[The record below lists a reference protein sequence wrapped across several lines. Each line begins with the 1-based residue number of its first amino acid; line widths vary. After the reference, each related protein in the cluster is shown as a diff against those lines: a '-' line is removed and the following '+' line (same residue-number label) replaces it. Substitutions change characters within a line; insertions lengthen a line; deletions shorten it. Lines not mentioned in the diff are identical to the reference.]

1 MFRDKTP
8 TSSGLNVTRRPDS
21 IWGDDKCA
29 RVTGCSACGRRF
41 ALDGVTQRSP
51 PGPGP
56 ELGKC
61 AGSVFGEQGP
71 RAGSLTLPREA
82 PEGQDEG
89 AEGRCQGDSPS
100 VCSALTPLVPSMPAF
115 FFFLHPVKAV
125 LLSGQRGKGGRGRR
139 RRSIF
144 LCWRLLTII
153 WKSP

>member
-115 FFFLHPVKAV
+115 FFFSST
-125 LLSGQRGKGGRGRR
+125 LSRPFSCQVREGRGGEGGGEEA
-139 RRSIF
+139 SF
-144 LCWRLLTII
+144 CVGVY
-153 WKSP
+153 

>member
-1 MFRDKTP
+1 M
-8 TSSGLNVTRRPDS
+8 G
-21 IWGDDKCA
+21 WGGDKCA
-29 RVTGCSACGRRF
+29 RVTGRSACRPRF
-41 ALDGVTQRSP
+41 APDRVTQCSP

-82 PEGQDEG
+82 PRGQDEG

-100 VCSALTPLVPSMPAF
+100 VCSALTPLAPSMPA
-115 FFFLHPVKAV
+115 FFLHPVKAV
-125 LLSGQRGKGGRGRR
+125 LPSGGGGGGGEEASFVLEFTDRN
-139 RRSIF
+139 
-144 LCWRLLTII
+144 